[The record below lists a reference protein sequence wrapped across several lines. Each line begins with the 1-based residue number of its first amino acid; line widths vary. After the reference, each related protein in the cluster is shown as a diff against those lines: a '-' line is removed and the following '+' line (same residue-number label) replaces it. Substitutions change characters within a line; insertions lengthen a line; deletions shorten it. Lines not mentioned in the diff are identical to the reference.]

1 MGLSLA
7 EDHELKYFEASA
19 KTGLNVDQIY
29 QHIAEKM
36 HNKPGRRIRDKS
48 ITLNRGKSSASMK
61 DKSRHGTTVHEV
73 NIGG

>member
-1 MGLSLA
+1 
-7 EDHELKYFEASA
+7 
-19 KTGLNVDQIY
+19 
-29 QHIAEKM
+29 M

-73 NIGG
+73 NIGGKGGCKCWNRI